1 MLQKLLVAFGAT
13 QNVLLVFN
21 FLYSVYLLFW
31 FCTFFYLKI
40 LWAYYLNLIVG
51 TLVRSSALIIF

>member
-31 FCTFFYLKI
+31 FCIFFYLKI